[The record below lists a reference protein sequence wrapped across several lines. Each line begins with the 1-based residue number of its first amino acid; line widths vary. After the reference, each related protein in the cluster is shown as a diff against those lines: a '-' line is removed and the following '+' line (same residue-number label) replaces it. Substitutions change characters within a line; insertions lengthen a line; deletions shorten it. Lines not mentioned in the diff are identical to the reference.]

1 MKILFVA
8 NTDWYLYNFRRSLAQ
23 FLFNQGWEIVMVSP
37 AGPYVASLEK
47 LGYRWVSWE
56 VGRQTLL
63 PFQELAAI
71 NRLRA
76 IYQQEKPDLVHHFTV
91 KPVLYG
97 SISARLERVTG
108 IVNCI
113 TGLGYIF
120 LSSDLKAHLIRPL
133 AKILYRLTLRS
144 SNCRVIFENE
154 SDREYFIKRKLVQ
167 LEKSHLI
174 AGVGVDIEQFTV
186 LPEPPGA
193 PVIVFPARMLW
204 DKGVGV
210 LVEAARI
217 LQARQKVHV
226 VLVGMPDPGN
236 PTSIDEAMLRR
247 WEQEKIIEY
256 WGWRDDMSAVFQQSH
271 IVTLPS
277 MYEGVPTALLEAAAC
292 GKPLVATDIPGCRA
306 IVKDGITGLLVPVN
320 DPLALA
326 NALDKLVKDP
336 NLRQRMGTAGR
347 KLVEE
352 QFTDTSVNERTLA
365 VYQAL
370 LSGGQE

>member
-1 MKILFVA
+1 MKVLFVA

-23 FLFNQGWEIVMVSP
+23 FLFRQGWEIVMVSP
-37 AGPYVASLEK
+37 SGPYVASLEK

-56 VGRQTLL
+56 VGRQTLS
-63 PFQELAAI
+63 PFRELAAL
-71 NRLRA
+71 NRLGA
-76 IYQQEKPDLVHHFTV
+76 IYLHEKPDLAHHFTV

-97 SISARLERVTG
+97 SIAARLGRVSG
-108 IVNCI
+108 VVNCI

-120 LSSDLKAHLIRPL
+120 LSSDLKARLIRPL

-154 SDREYFIKRKLVQ
+154 GDREYFVSRKLVK
-167 LEKSHLI
+167 LEKSYLI

-186 LPEPPGA
+186 LPEPTGV

-210 LVEAARI
+210 LVEAARL
-217 LQARQKVHV
+217 LQAQQKVRV

-236 PTSIDEAMLRR
+236 PTSVDDAMLRR

-256 WGWRDDMSAVFQQSH
+256 WGWRDDMKAVFQQSH

-277 MYEGVPTALLEAAAC
+277 MYEGVPTALLEAASC

-306 IVKDGITGLLVPVN
+306 IVKDGLTGFLVPVN
-320 DPLALA
+320 DPIALA
-326 NALDKLVKDP
+326 DALGKLVKDP
-336 NLRQRMGTAGR
+336 DLRQKMGTAGR

-352 QFTDTSVNERTLA
+352 RFTDTSVNERTQA

-370 LSGGQE
+370 LFG